1 MLLDGISISKEPNEV
16 IMKKQKKFLIFID
29 SEPPEFFLVVFCI
42 FDVIVF
48 NAAFWMLLIQN
59 NATFGRSESTLNVR
73 KIHHI
78 TLKKR

>member
-29 SEPPEFFLVVFCI
+29 SEPPEFFLVFCI
-42 FDVIVF
+42 FRVIVF

-59 NATFGRSESTLNVR
+59 NATFGT
-73 KIHHI
+73 
-78 TLKKR
+78 